1 MLKVNGQ
8 SHPWRQ
14 GMTVSSLLREKNYI
28 FHAIIVRIN
37 DRFVPSE
44 EYDRTAVNDGDD
56 VQAIHLISGG

>member
-8 SHPWRQ
+8 DHPWHQR
-14 GMTVSSLLREKNYI
+14 MTVSALLREKNYI

-37 DRFVPSE
+37 DRFVPGE
-44 EYDRTAVNDGDD
+44 EYDSTTINDGDD